1 MPLFLLH
8 ISGLL
13 NSPECSHGSYLSS
26 RLVKAL
32 LQGEEQFKD
41 GQGGR
46 GGRGGRE
53 GREPPLV
60 PELEMGR
67 DGQEYFG
74 AWWLECEIC
83 KPCSASCVL
92 FSAPTGVPACV
103 QGDRRQSG
111 KGGSV
116 GMGSS
121 WCHQVLVIA
130 GKLASYLAH
139 GLIDC

>member
-1 MPLFLLH
+1 MK
-8 ISGLL
+8 
-13 NSPECSHGSYLSS
+13 NGS
-26 RLVKAL
+26 KT
-32 LQGEEQFKD
+32 
-41 GQGGR
+41 GQG
-46 GGRGGRE
+46 

-74 AWWLECEIC
+74 ARWLECEIC

-92 FSAPTGVPACV
+92 FLAPAGVPACV
-103 QGDRRQSG
+103 QGDSRLSG
-111 KGGSV
+111 NGGLV

-130 GKLASYLAH
+130 GKSAS
-139 GLIDC
+139 